1 MELQAGKEAPHDFLS
16 LYTKDSSMQRPDPRP
31 PSQGFFLK
39 THDFLQPLEER
50 SEMREDVAK
59 AGPAEAGEHV
69 LPGGIG
75 TFSISHVSDPGS
87 RAAVKPERFTCP
99 VVLGFSAGSK
109 PEPDNGNGG
118 FTPAGGAAPFA
129 LWGDSGYKG
138 AGQWPSSFAARGSA
152 SGSLG
157 SVSSASRHQP
167 PPERKRFMEAAS
179 RSSRGFDDEDEDDE
193 EFAKREGSSSR
204 KELTVKVDGK
214 GSGSGNDQRPNTPRS
229 KHSATEQRRRSK
241 INDRFQIL
249 RELIPNSDQKRD
261 KASFLLEVIEYVRFL
276 QEKVQKH
283 ESSYPE
289 GNQDNAKLLPWVNV
303 YFRSFWKNSRNNSQI
318 QGDIISYPSQ
328 VIKNGSVPTGYMSS
342 GKFNDN
348 HIPVAPVIAS
358 GTENPTETDL
368 MVGVSCRPTEAPT
381 NLANKA
387 VGVPAILQ
395 PNLYASVGRGN
406 SLSQSQQRF
415 LTDVDNVASQSQA
428 PWLRLPVPAS
438 CAVSSGRLNVQDEL
452 IIDEGTINLSSQ
464 YSQELLTALS
474 QALQNSGI
482 DLSQASVSVQINLG
496 KRAASKRTAATG
508 TTCSPEDLE
517 DPVSTNQA
525 IGQSRVGSSCE
536 ESLQAPKRHRG
547 VNS

>member
-204 KELTVKVDGK
+204 KAELTVKVDGK

-328 VIKNGSVPTGYMSS
+328 VIKNGSVPTG
-342 GKFNDN
+342 
-348 HIPVAPVIAS
+348 
-358 GTENPTETDL
+358 
-368 MVGVSCRPTEAPT
+368 PTEAPT